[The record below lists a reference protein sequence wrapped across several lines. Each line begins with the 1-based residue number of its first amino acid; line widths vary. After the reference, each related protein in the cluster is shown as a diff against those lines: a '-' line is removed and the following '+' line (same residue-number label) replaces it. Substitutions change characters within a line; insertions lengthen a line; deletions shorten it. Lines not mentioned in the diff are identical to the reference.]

1 MLFYVNS
8 FADFRQ
14 ISRKQFLF
22 SIFIEFINCRPH
34 NLLKY
39 LLKIK
44 VLPCIILLRSLI
56 VNDFIQTPCF
66 AKIPQNILCM
76 LYMKI
81 TIMKK
86 TCSNQ
91 NHLYLLHTE
100 TDCSFGRL
108 ALQITNSEI
117 IFLNISISKFISIGK
132 LSNNIYAH
140 IKNKSR

>member
-1 MLFYVNS
+1 MLFYVNRC
-8 FADFRQ
+8 ADFRQ

-56 VNDFIQTPCF
+56 INDFIQTPCF

-81 TIMKK
+81 TIMYEKNLAVIK
-86 TCSNQ
+86 NIYICFTQKQIALSVGWRCKSQIQKSYSLIYLSVN
-91 NHLYLLHTE
+91 LYL
-100 TDCSFGRL
+100 SVNY
-108 ALQITNSEI
+108 QIIYIHI
-117 IFLNISISKFISIGK
+117 IHK
-132 LSNNIYAH
+132 
-140 IKNKSR
+140 

>member
-39 LLKIK
+39 LLKMK

-56 VNDFIQTPCF
+56 INDFIQTPCF
-66 AKIPQNILCM
+66 AKIPQNILYM

-81 TIMKK
+81 TIWKK
-86 TCSNQ
+86 LAVIKIIYICFTQKQIALSVGWRCKSQIQKSYSLIYLSVN
-91 NHLYLLHTE
+91 LYL
-100 TDCSFGRL
+100 SVNY
-108 ALQITNSEI
+108 QI
-117 IFLNISISKFISIGK
+117 
-132 LSNNIYAH
+132 IYMH
-140 IKNKSR
+140 I